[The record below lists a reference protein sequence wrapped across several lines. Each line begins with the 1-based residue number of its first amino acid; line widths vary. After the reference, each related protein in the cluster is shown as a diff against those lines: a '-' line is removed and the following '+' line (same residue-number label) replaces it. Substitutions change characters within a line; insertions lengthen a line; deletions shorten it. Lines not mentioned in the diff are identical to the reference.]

1 MFISASL
8 IKFVVFVDIF
18 LILLKVIRRME
29 VLFHSWSA
37 GKLCCSR
44 YKASLVM
51 KLELV
56 HFILS
61 FDVLGAGIVAN
72 ESRFAIV
79 LYDDYV
85 CERLRYECA
94 SLLLP
99 LLVIQLSI
107 IARLGYYFFPM

>member
-1 MFISASL
+1 M
-8 IKFVVFVDIF
+8 
-18 LILLKVIRRME
+18 
-29 VLFHSWSA
+29 
-37 GKLCCSR
+37 
-44 YKASLVM
+44 M